1 MEISFDTSVGTV
13 SIEPTIPPV
22 KSSSSLPLGEEGIP
36 LLGETSCL
44 PQERSSPARPTGEW
58 G

>member
-13 SIEPTIPPV
+13 SIERGIPPV

-36 LLGETSCL
+36 LLGETLCL
-44 PQERSSPARPTGEW
+44 PQERSSPVRLTGEW
-58 G
+58 D